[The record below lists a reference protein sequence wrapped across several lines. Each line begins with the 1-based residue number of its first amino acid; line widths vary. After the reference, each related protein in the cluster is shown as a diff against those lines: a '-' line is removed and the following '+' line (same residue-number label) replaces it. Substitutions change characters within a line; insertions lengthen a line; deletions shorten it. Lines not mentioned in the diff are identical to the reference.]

1 MGRGRLITWFTGR
14 KCGLKVVNLL
24 LAVVMTG
31 SVTYYADG
39 VFDEVYTNRLA
50 FGHVQPCTECI
61 GLIAVLDRA
70 YVGDLAYVTRPGH
83 AEEGPFLVADCA
95 AMKDFGRLQQRGLVA
110 EVDWAT
116 AQRWGMRGPLYGVR
130 VRIVDRRPSL
140 PAAPWPARGGDGRA
154 VAY

>member
-1 MGRGRLITWFTGR
+1 M
-14 KCGLKVVNLL
+14 KVVALL

-50 FGHVQPCTECI
+50 FGHVQPCPECI
-61 GLIAVLDRA
+61 GLIAVLDRQF
-70 YVGDLAYVTRPGH
+70 VGDLAYVTRPGR

-95 AMKDFGRLQQRGLVA
+95 AVEDLARLQKRGLVA

-116 AQRWGMRGPLYGVR
+116 AQRWGMRGPIHGVTVR
-130 VRIVDRRPSL
+130 VVTRPIEMREPL
-140 PAAPWPARGGDGRA
+140 PARSVGRSA